1 MTGATALSR
10 RDPDAP
16 TLWEQAAAGLI
27 LTLLSGALLGPIF
40 APQQQETPV
49 LRLIWPPIYL
59 VILGLIG
66 FRARRMAA
74 AWPAFIPLL
83 LMVVMAL
90 ASSLW
95 SQAPDVT
102 ERRVLALGLTGIFAV
117 YLGAVFRGIALPR
130 LLTATFLALGIGS
143 LIAVFIFPG
152 FGIHHEANAGMWRGV
167 WYEKNQL
174 GMVMAVGLI
183 GASALLAAQTDVKD
197 RRLALAAL
205 AVCTLALLGSQSKT
219 ALVMAVLGGGLVLL
233 CRLVRRLGPVFGV
246 IAVWCM
252 GVALVGGLWAWS
264 EFSVEILALFG
275 KDPSLTGRTEI
286 WDAIGRM
293 AERRPWLGYGYSA
306 FWLPH
311 SEPMEWIRHETGW
324 RVPSAHQ
331 GWLDLRAE
339 LGWVGVS
346 LVGVV
351 VAVTAAAVLMRLS
364 SLGRREGY
372 WSLAWL
378 AAFLLLSLSE
388 SVLMR
393 HQDLPWTLFMALMA
407 RNLIPD
413 RAP

>member
-1 MTGATALSR
+1 MTGAAALSR

-233 CRLVRRLGPVFGV
+233 CRLVRR
-246 IAVWCM
+246 
-252 GVALVGGLWAWS
+252 
-264 EFSVEILALFG
+264 
-275 KDPSLTGRTEI
+275 
-286 WDAIGRM
+286 
-293 AERRPWLGYGYSA
+293 RRPLGLERVFRRDPGLVRQGPQPDGPYGN
-306 FWLPH
+306 LGRHRPH
-311 SEPMEWIRHETGW
+311 GRAQALAG
-324 RVPSAHQ
+324 
-331 GWLDLRAE
+331 LR
-339 LGWVGVS
+339 LQR
-346 LVGVV
+346 LL
-351 VAVTAAAVLMRLS
+351 AAA
-364 SLGRREGY
+364 LGTDG
-372 WSLAWL
+372 
-378 AAFLLLSLSE
+378 
-388 SVLMR
+388 V
-393 HQDLPWTLFMALMA
+393 DP
-407 RNLIPD
+407 P
-413 RAP
+413 

>member
-1 MTGATALSR
+1 MTGADALRSPVS
-10 RDPDAP
+10 DTP
-16 TLWEQAAAGLI
+16 TLWEQAAAALI
-27 LTLLSGALLGPIF
+27 LALLSGALLGPIF

-59 VILGLIG
+59 VILGLAA

-83 LMVVMAL
+83 LMAVLAL

-95 SQAPDVT
+95 SQARGDRAARAGPGSD
-102 ERRVLALGLTGIFAV
+102 RRLCDLSGRGFS
-117 YLGAVFRGIALPR
+117 GIALPR
-130 LLTATFLALGIGS
+130 MLTAAFLALGVGS
-143 LIAVFIFPG
+143 LISVFALPG
-152 FGIHHEANAGMWRGV
+152 FGVHADVNAGMWRGL

-183 GASALLAAQTDVKD
+183 SAAALMAAQEQKAD
-197 RRLALAAL
+197 RNLALIAL
-205 AVCTLALLGSQSKT
+205 VVCAVALLGSQSKT
-219 ALVMAVLGGGLVLL
+219 ALIMAMLGAGLVVL
-233 CRLVRRLGPVFGV
+233 CRAIRRMGPVFGV
-246 IAVWCM
+246 IAVWCL
-252 GVALVGGLWAWS
+252 GVALFGGLWIWS

-293 AERRPWLGYGYSA
+293 TERKPWLGYGYSA

-311 SEPMEWIRHETGW
+311 AEPMEWIRHETGW

-339 LGWVGVS
+339 LGWTGVG
-346 LVGVV
+346 LVGAV
-351 VAVTAAAVLMRLS
+351 VALTSSAVLIRLS
-364 SLGRREGY
+364 GLGRQEGY
-372 WSLAWL
+372 WSLAYL

-393 HQDLPWTLFMALMA
+393 HQDLPWTLFVALMT
-407 RNLIPD
+407 RNLMVNRPE
-413 RAP
+413 

>member
-1 MTGATALSR
+1 VTGADALR
-10 RDPDAP
+10 RPVSDTP
-16 TLWEQAAAGLI
+16 TLWEQAAAALI
-27 LTLLSGALLGPIF
+27 LALLSGALLGPIF

-59 VILGLIG
+59 VILGLAA

-83 LMVVMAL
+83 LMAALAL

-95 SQAPDVT
+95 SQAPEVT
-102 ERRVLALGLTGIFAV
+102 ERRVLALVLTGVFAI

-130 LLTATFLALGIGS
+130 MLTAAFLALGVGS
-143 LIAVFIFPG
+143 LISVFAFPG
-152 FGIHHEANAGMWRGV
+152 FGVHADVNAGMWRGL

-183 GASALLAAQTDVKD
+183 SAAALMAAHEQKAD
-197 RRLALAAL
+197 RNLALIAL
-205 AVCTLALLGSQSKT
+205 GVCAVALLGSQSKT
-219 ALVMAVLGGGLVLL
+219 ALIMAMLGAGLVVL
-233 CRLVRRLGPVFGV
+233 CLAIRRMGPVFGV
-246 IAVWCM
+246 VAVWCL
-252 GVALVGGLWAWS
+252 GVALLGGLWIWS

-293 AERRPWLGYGYSA
+293 TERKPWLGYGYSA

-311 SEPMEWIRHETGW
+311 AEPMEWIRHETGW

-339 LGWVGVS
+339 LGWTGVG
-346 LVGVV
+346 LVGAV
-351 VAVTAAAVLMRLS
+351 VAVTSSAVLIRLS
-364 SLGRREGY
+364 GLGRREGY
-372 WSLAWL
+372 WSLAYL
-378 AAFLLLSLSE
+378 AAFLLLSVSE
-388 SVLMR
+388 SVLMS
-393 HQDLPWTLFMALMA
+393 HQDLPWTLFVALMT
-407 RNLIPD
+407 RNLMVNRPE
-413 RAP
+413 

>member
-1 MTGATALSR
+1 MTGADALR
-10 RDPDAP
+10 RPVSDNP
-16 TLWEQAAAGLI
+16 TLWEQAAAALI
-27 LTLLSGALLGPIF
+27 LALLSGALLGPIF

-59 VILGLIG
+59 VILGLAA

-83 LMVVMAL
+83 LMAALAL

-95 SQAPDVT
+95 SQAPEVT
-102 ERRVLALGLTGIFAV
+102 ERRVLALVLTGVFAI

-130 LLTATFLALGIGS
+130 MLTAAFLALGVGS
-143 LIAVFIFPG
+143 LISVFAFPD
-152 FGIHHEANAGMWRGV
+152 FGVHADVNAGMWRGL

-183 GASALLAAQTDVKD
+183 SAAALVAAQEQKAD
-197 RRLALAAL
+197 RNLALIAL
-205 AVCTLALLGSQSKT
+205 GVCAVALLGSQSKT
-219 ALVMAVLGGGLVLL
+219 ALIMAMLGAGLVVL
-233 CRLVRRLGPVFGV
+233 CLAIRRMGPVFGV
-246 IAVWCM
+246 IAVWCL
-252 GVALVGGLWAWS
+252 GVALFGGLWIWS

-293 AERRPWLGYGYSA
+293 TERKPWLGYGYSA

-311 SEPMEWIRHETGW
+311 AEPMEWIRHETGW

-339 LGWVGVS
+339 LGWTGVG
-346 LVGVV
+346 LVGAV
-351 VAVTAAAVLMRLS
+351 VAVTSSAVLIRLS
-364 SLGRREGY
+364 GLGRREGY
-372 WSLAWL
+372 WSLAYL

-393 HQDLPWTLFMALMA
+393 HQDLPWTLFVALMT
-407 RNLIPD
+407 RNLVVNRPE
-413 RAP
+413 

>member
-1 MTGATALSR
+1 MTGASALR
-10 RDPDAP
+10 RPDPDAP

-40 APQQQETPV
+40 APQQEETPV

-59 VILGLIG
+59 VILGLAA
-66 FRARRMAA
+66 FRARRMAT

-83 LMVVMAL
+83 LMIAMAL

-102 ERRVLALGLTGIFAV
+102 ERRVLALGLTGVFAV

-130 LLTATFLALGIGS
+130 MLTATFLILGLCS
-143 LIAVFIFPG
+143 LIAVFAFPG
-152 FGIHHEANAGMWRGV
+152 FGIHHDANPGMWRGV

-174 GMVMAVGLI
+174 GMLMSAGLIAATALWASPGATWDRQLALTAMAVC
-183 GASALLAAQTDVKD
+183 A
-197 RRLALAAL
+197 
-205 AVCTLALLGSQSKT
+205 LALLGSQSKT
-219 ALVMAVLGGGLVLL
+219 ALIMAMLGGGLVVL
-233 CRLVRRLGPVFGV
+233 CGLIRRTGPVFGI
-246 IAVWCM
+246 IAVWCL
-252 GVALVGGLWAWS
+252 GVALVGGLWVWS

-286 WDAIGRM
+286 WDAITRM
-293 AERRPWLGYGYSA
+293 TERRPWLGYGYSA
-306 FWLPH
+306 FWLQH
-311 SEPMEWIRHETGW
+311 TEPMEWIRHETGW

-339 LGWVGVS
+339 LGWAGVC
-346 LVGVV
+346 LVGAI
-351 VAVTAAAVLMRLS
+351 VAVTSAAVLIRLS
-364 SLGRREGY
+364 TLGRREGY

-413 RAP
+413 RPD

>member
-1 MTGATALSR
+1 MTGASALLR
-10 RDPDAP
+10 PDRNAP

-40 APQQQETPV
+40 APDQQETPV
-49 LRLIWPPIYL
+49 LRLIWPPVYL
-59 VILGLIG
+59 MILGLAG
-66 FRARRMAA
+66 WRARRMAT

-83 LMVVMAL
+83 LMIALAL

-95 SQAPDVT
+95 SQAPEVT
-102 ERRVLALGLTGIFAV
+102 ERRVLALGLTGVFAI
-117 YLGAVFRGIALPR
+117 YLGVVFRGAALPR
-130 LLTATFLALGIGS
+130 MLTATFLTLGLCS
-143 LIAVFIFPG
+143 LIAVFAFPG
-152 FGIHHEANAGMWRGV
+152 FGIHHEANPGMWRGV

-174 GMVMAVGLI
+174 GMLMSAGLI
-183 GASALLAAQTDVKD
+183 AATALWAAPGEAWD
-197 RRLALAAL
+197 RRLALAAM
-205 AVCTLALLGSQSKT
+205 AVCALALLGSQSKT
-219 ALVMAVLGGGLVLL
+219 ALIMAMLGGGLVVL
-233 CRLVRRLGPVFGV
+233 CRLIRRTGPVFGV
-246 IAVWCM
+246 IAVWCL
-252 GVALVGGLWAWS
+252 GVALVGGFWVWS

-293 AERRPWLGYGYSA
+293 TERRPWLGYGYSA
-306 FWLPH
+306 FWLPN

-339 LGWVGVS
+339 LGWAGVV
-346 LVGVV
+346 LVGAV
-351 VAVTAAAVLMRLS
+351 VAVTSAAVLIRLS
-364 SLGRREGY
+364 TLGRREGY

>member
-1 MTGATALSR
+1 MREAIAPSR
-10 RDPDAP
+10 HDPDAP
-16 TLWEQAAAGLI
+16 TLWEQAGAGLI
-27 LTLLSGALLGPIF
+27 LALLSGALLGPIF
-40 APQQQETPV
+40 SPQQEETPV

-59 VILGLIG
+59 MILGLVG

-83 LMVVMAL
+83 LMVVLAL

-102 ERRVLALGLTGIFAV
+102 ERRVLALGLTGVFAI

-130 LLTATFLALGIGS
+130 TLTAAFLVLGVGS
-143 LIAVFIFPG
+143 LIAALAFPG
-152 FGIHHEANAGMWRGV
+152 FGVHADVNAGMWRGL

-183 GASALLAAQTDVKD
+183 SAAALLAAQEQKSD
-197 RRLALAAL
+197 RNLALIAL
-205 AVCTLALLGSQSKT
+205 GVCALALLGSQSKT
-219 ALVMAVLGGGLVLL
+219 ALIMAMLGAGLVAL
-233 CRLVRRLGPVFGV
+233 CLAIRRMGPVFGV
-246 IAVWCM
+246 IAVWCL
-252 GVALVGGLWAWS
+252 GVALVGGLWVWS

-306 FWLPH
+306 FWLPYA
-311 SEPMEWIRHETGW
+311 EPMEWIRHETGW

-339 LGWVGVS
+339 LGWTGVG
-346 LVGVV
+346 LVGAV
-351 VAVTAAAVLMRLS
+351 VAVTSAAVLIRLS
-364 SLGRREGY
+364 GLGRHEGY
-372 WSLAWL
+372 WSLAYL

-393 HQDLPWTLFMALMA
+393 HQDLPWTLFVALMT
-407 RNLIPD
+407 RNLIVNRPE
-413 RAP
+413 

>member
-1 MTGATALSR
+1 MTGATAHTRHVS
-10 RDPDAP
+10 DAP
-16 TLWEQAAAGLI
+16 LLWEQAAAGLI
-27 LTLLSGALLGPIF
+27 LALLSGALLGPIF
-40 APQQQETPV
+40 APDQQETPV
-49 LRLIWPPIYL
+49 LRLIWPPVYL
-59 VILGLIG
+59 MILCLSG

-83 LMVVMAL
+83 LMVGLAL

-102 ERRVLALGLTGIFAV
+102 ARRVLALGLTGVFAI

-130 LLTATFLALGIGS
+130 MLTATFLILGLCS
-143 LIAVFIFPG
+143 LIAVFAFPG
-152 FGIHHEANAGMWRGV
+152 FGIHHEANPGMWRGV

-174 GMVMAVGLI
+174 GMLMSAGLI
-183 GASALLAAQTDVKD
+183 AATALWAAPTDVWD
-197 RRLALAAL
+197 RRLALAAM
-205 AVCTLALLGSQSKT
+205 AVCAAALLGSQSKT
-219 ALVMAVLGGGLVLL
+219 ALIMAVLGGGLVAL
-233 CRLVRRLGPVFGV
+233 CGLIRRTGPVFGV
-246 IAVWCM
+246 IAVWSL
-252 GVALVGGLWAWS
+252 GVALVGGFWVWS

-286 WDAIGRM
+286 WDAITRM
-293 AERRPWLGYGYSA
+293 TERRPGLGYGYSA

-339 LGWVGVS
+339 LGWAGIG
-346 LVGVV
+346 LVGVI
-351 VAVTAAAVLMRLS
+351 VAVTSAAVLMRLS
-364 SLGRREGY
+364 SLGRSEGY
-372 WSLAWL
+372 WSVAWL

-413 RAP
+413 PPD

>member
-1 MTGATALSR
+1 MTGADALRSPVS
-10 RDPDAP
+10 DTP
-16 TLWEQAAAGLI
+16 TLWEQAAAALI
-27 LTLLSGALLGPIF
+27 LALLSGALLGPIF

-59 VILGLIG
+59 VILGLVG

-83 LMVVMAL
+83 LMAALAL

-95 SQAPDVT
+95 SQAPEVT
-102 ERRVLALGLTGIFAV
+102 ERRVLALVLTGVFAI

-130 LLTATFLALGIGS
+130 MLTAAFLALGVGS
-143 LIAVFIFPG
+143 LISVFAFPG
-152 FGIHHEANAGMWRGV
+152 FGVHADVNAGMWRGL

-183 GASALLAAQTDVKD
+183 SAAALMAAHEQKVD
-197 RRLALAAL
+197 RNLALIAL
-205 AVCTLALLGSQSKT
+205 GVCAVALLGSQSKT
-219 ALVMAVLGGGLVLL
+219 ALIMAMLGAGLVVL
-233 CRLVRRLGPVFGV
+233 CLAIRRMGPVFGV
-246 IAVWCM
+246 VAVWCL
-252 GVALVGGLWAWS
+252 GVALLGGLWIWS

-293 AERRPWLGYGYSA
+293 TERKPWLGYGYSA

-311 SEPMEWIRHETGW
+311 AEPMEWIRHETGW

-339 LGWVGVS
+339 LGWTGVG
-346 LVGVV
+346 LVGAV
-351 VAVTAAAVLMRLS
+351 VAVTSSAVLIRLS
-364 SLGRREGY
+364 GLGRREGY
-372 WSLAWL
+372 WSLAYL

-393 HQDLPWTLFMALMA
+393 HQDLPWTLFVALMT
-407 RNLIPD
+407 RNLMVNRPE
-413 RAP
+413 

>member
-1 MTGATALSR
+1 MTGALAHSR
-10 RDPDAP
+10 HDPDAP

-27 LTLLSGALLGPIF
+27 LALLSGALLGPIF
-40 APQQQETPV
+40 SPHQEETPV

-59 VILGLIG
+59 VILGLAA

-83 LMVVMAL
+83 LMTVLAL

-95 SQAPDVT
+95 SQAPEVT
-102 ERRVLALGLTGIFAV
+102 ERRVLALVLTGVFAV

-130 LLTATFLALGIGS
+130 MLTAAFLVLGVGS
-143 LIAVFIFPG
+143 LISVFAFPG
-152 FGIHHEANAGMWRGV
+152 FGVHADINAGMWRGL

-183 GASALLAAQTDVKD
+183 SAAALMAAQEQKAD
-197 RRLALAAL
+197 RNLALIAL
-205 AVCTLALLGSQSKT
+205 GVCALALLGSQSKT
-219 ALVMAVLGGGLVLL
+219 ALIMAMLGAGLVVL
-233 CRLVRRLGPVFGV
+233 CLAIRRMGPVFGV
-246 IAVWCM
+246 IAVWCL
-252 GVALVGGLWAWS
+252 GVALFGGLWIWS

-293 AERRPWLGYGYSA
+293 TERKPWLGYGYSA

-311 SEPMEWIRHETGW
+311 AEPMEWIRHETGW

-339 LGWVGVS
+339 LGWTGVG
-346 LVGVV
+346 LVGAV
-351 VAVTAAAVLMRLS
+351 VAVTSAAVLIRLPG
-364 SLGRREGY
+364 LGRQEGY
-372 WSLAWL
+372 WSLAYL

-393 HQDLPWTLFMALMA
+393 HQDLPWTLFVALMT
-407 RNLIPD
+407 RNLIVNRD
-413 RAP
+413 E

>member
-1 MTGATALSR
+1 MTGAVALR
-10 RDPDAP
+10 RPNPDAP

-40 APQQQETPV
+40 APMQEETPV
-49 LRLIWPPIYL
+49 LRLVWPPVYL
-59 VILGLIG
+59 MILGLAG
-66 FRARRMAA
+66 WRARRMAE

-83 LMVVMAL
+83 LMIALAL

-95 SQAPDVT
+95 SQAPEVT
-102 ERRVLALGLTGIFAV
+102 ERRVLALGLTGVFAI
-117 YLGAVFRGIALPR
+117 YLGAVFRGVALPR
-130 LLTATFLALGIGS
+130 MLTATFLTLGLCS
-143 LIAVFIFPG
+143 LIAVFAFPG

-174 GMVMAVGLI
+174 GMLMSAGLI
-183 GASALLAAQTDVKD
+183 AATALWAAPGEAWD

-205 AVCTLALLGSQSKT
+205 AVCALALLGSQSKT
-219 ALVMAVLGGGLVLL
+219 ALIMAMLGGGVVVLCGL
-233 CRLVRRLGPVFGV
+233 IRRTGPVFGV
-246 IAVWCM
+246 IAVWCL
-252 GVALVGGLWAWS
+252 GVALFGGLWVWS

-286 WDAIGRM
+286 WDAITRM
-293 AERRPWLGYGYSA
+293 TERRPWLGYGYSA
-306 FWLPH
+306 FWLQH
-311 SEPMEWIRHETGW
+311 TEPMEWIRHETGW

-339 LGWVGVS
+339 LGWTGVC
-346 LVGVV
+346 LVGAI
-351 VAVTAAAVLMRLS
+351 VAATSAAVLMRLS

-413 RAP
+413 PPD

>member
-1 MTGATALSR
+1 MTGAIAHSR
-10 RDPDAP
+10 HDPDAP

-27 LTLLSGALLGPIF
+27 LALLSGALLGPIF

-59 VILGLIG
+59 VILGLAA
-66 FRARRMAA
+66 FRARRMAQ

-83 LMVVMAL
+83 LMVVLAL

-102 ERRVLALGLTGIFAV
+102 ERRVLALALTGVFAV

-130 LLTATFLALGIGS
+130 MLTAAFLVLGVGS
-143 LIAVFIFPG
+143 LISVFAFPG
-152 FGIHHEANAGMWRGV
+152 FGVHADVNAGMWRGL

-174 GMVMAVGLI
+174 GMIMAVGLI
-183 GASALLAAQTDVKD
+183 SAAALLAAQEQKAD
-197 RRLALAAL
+197 RNLALIAL
-205 AVCTLALLGSQSKT
+205 GVCALALLGSQSKT
-219 ALVMAVLGGGLVLL
+219 ALIMAMLGAGLAAL
-233 CRLVRRLGPVFGV
+233 CLAIRRMGPVFGV
-246 IAVWCM
+246 IAVWCL
-252 GVALVGGLWAWS
+252 GVAVVGGLWIWS

-293 AERRPWLGYGYSA
+293 TERKPWLGYGYSA

-311 SEPMEWIRHETGW
+311 AEPMEWIRHETGW

-339 LGWVGVS
+339 LGWAGVG
-346 LVGVV
+346 LVGAV
-351 VAVTAAAVLMRLS
+351 VAVTSAAVLIRLTG
-364 SLGRREGY
+364 LGRQEGY
-372 WSLAWL
+372 WSLAYL

-393 HQDLPWTLFMALMA
+393 HQDLPWTLFVALMT
-407 RNLIPD
+407 RNLMVN
-413 RAP
+413 RTE

>member
-1 MTGATALSR
+1 MTGAVAHSR
-10 RDPDAP
+10 HDPDAP

-40 APQQQETPV
+40 SPNQDEVPV
-49 LRLIWPPIYL
+49 LRLIWPPVYL
-59 VILGLIG
+59 LILGLAG
-66 FRARRMAA
+66 WRARRMAA

-83 LMVVMAL
+83 LMIALAL

-95 SQAPDVT
+95 SQAPEVT
-102 ERRVLALGLTGIFAV
+102 DRRVLALGLTGVFAI
-117 YLGAVFRGIALPR
+117 YLGAVFRGVALPR
-130 LLTATFLALGIGS
+130 MLTATFLTLGLCS

-152 FGIHHEANAGMWRGV
+152 FGIHHEVNPGMWRGV

-174 GMVMAVGLI
+174 GMLMSAGLIAATALWAAPRDAWDRRMAVMAM
-183 GASALLAAQTDVKD
+183 
-197 RRLALAAL
+197 
-205 AVCTLALLGSQSKT
+205 AVCALALLGSQSKT
-219 ALVMAVLGGGLVLL
+219 ALIMAVLGGGLVAL
-233 CRLVRRLGPVFGV
+233 CGLIRRAGPVFGV
-246 IAVWCM
+246 IAVWCL
-252 GVALVGGLWAWS
+252 GVGLVGGFWVWS

-286 WDAIGRM
+286 WDAITRM
-293 AERRPWLGYGYSA
+293 TERRPWLGYGYSA

-339 LGWVGVS
+339 LGWAGVS
-346 LVGVV
+346 LVGAV
-351 VAVTAAAVLMRLS
+351 VAATSAAVLMRLS

-407 RNLIPD
+407 RNLIPE
-413 RAP
+413 RPA